1 MAERVNSK
9 GRKLRTGEYWDEKKG
24 RYKYRY
30 KDVNGKWQT
39 VYSLTLTHNDKVLA
53 GGNQKR
59 GESLREKEALIQKDL
74 VEEIDSSGG
83 NMSVLSLMERYIETR
98 WRDVKQTTRNGYTTQ
113 LNFMKQNSFGKK
125 KIKEVT
131 EDMAVLWFDEL
142 HDKYGKNYS
151 TLCTLRGILRPAF
164 TMAKKNGYVRQNPFS
179 FEMLKKRYGGSKSRE
194 ALTREEMKRFLDFV
208 RYDKHFK
215 IYFDGMYI
223 LFNTGLRISEFCGL
237 TVSDID
243 FKNHTIR
250 VNKQLVRNMIE
261 EKSTIYIED
270 TTKTDAGV
278 RFVPMS
284 DDVEMCFKRAI
295 SCIPAREKVNPTVVK
310 SLDGKL
316 KISGF
321 IWFDKNKNVE
331 VALHWENHFRWAVSK
346 HDRILCRGIEIWKRN
361 NHSSCV
367 SSHFL

>member
-1 MAERVNSK
+1 MAERLDSK

-30 KDVNGKWQT
+30 KDLNGKWQT
-39 VYSLTLTHNDKVLA
+39 VYSLTLTHNDKVPA

-74 VEEIDSSGG
+74 VEEIDSSGGNMSVLSLMERYIETRWRDVKQTTRNGYTTQLNFMKQNSVEEIDSSGG

-179 FEMLKKRYGGSKSRE
+179 FEML
-194 ALTREEMKRFLDFV
+194 
-208 RYDKHFK
+208 
-215 IYFDGMYI
+215 
-223 LFNTGLRISEFCGL
+223 NTTNTER
-237 TVSDID
+237 
-243 FKNHTIR
+243 TIR
-250 VNKQLVRNMIE
+250 LCVHSE
-261 EKSTIYIED
+261 E
-270 TTKTDAGV
+270 
-278 RFVPMS
+278 F
-284 DDVEMCFKRAI
+284 
-295 SCIPAREKVNPTVVK
+295 
-310 SLDGKL
+310 
-316 KISGF
+316 
-321 IWFDKNKNVE
+321 
-331 VALHWENHFRWAVSK
+331 
-346 HDRILCRGIEIWKRN
+346 
-361 NHSSCV
+361 
-367 SSHFL
+367 